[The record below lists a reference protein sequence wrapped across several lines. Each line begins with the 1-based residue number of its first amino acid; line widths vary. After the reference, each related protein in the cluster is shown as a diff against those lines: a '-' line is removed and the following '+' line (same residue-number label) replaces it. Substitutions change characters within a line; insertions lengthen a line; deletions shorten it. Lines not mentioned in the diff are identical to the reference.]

1 MKMQNITLEKIHEDM
16 IELKK
21 EVNHIKTMIEEEGSL
36 SDEVIKEV
44 EESRKQS
51 KLISNKKMKSEFS

>member
-1 MKMQNITLEKIHEDM
+1 MQNITLEKIHEDM